1 MSEAIYRSL
10 LLNNG
15 KNNNLESAFITSYF
29 AYNAS
34 LMVDSGIANL
44 GAVRFQNIF
53 EAPGYAD
60 TFKSITKDYDK

>member
-1 MSEAIYRSL
+1 MSAAIYRSL

-15 KNNNLESAFITSYF
+15 KNNNIENAFITLYF
-29 AYNAS
+29 GYNVS
-34 LMVDSGIANL
+34 LMVDSGIMKL

-60 TFKSITKDYDK
+60 TFKSITKDYNK